1 MCYCVR
7 PHTHWSTRSVM
18 VAWLMDLLDRL
29 SLILLHHRYMDF
41 FFHLQSRSS
50 TFFKFFW
57 SSTFFRLLV
66 AVVIFIVTQQLCDDG
81 WWCSWWWKLN
91 ISPLGTSLKLGFCG
105 KPNWAQRLNGNI
117 SHNFQ
122 CILSGNG
129 TFPNISETS
138 GHTLL
143 EMNSNMRAASLQKDK
158 RTEGWWE
165 EMQTQ

>member
-1 MCYCVR
+1 MMMGDDAGG
-7 PHTHWSTRSVM
+7 S
-18 VAWLMDLLDRL
+18 
-29 SLILLHHRYMDF
+29 SLIFLHF
-41 FFHLQSRSS
+41 
-50 TFFKFFW
+50 T
-57 SSTFFRLLV
+57 
-66 AVVIFIVTQQLCDDG
+66 
-81 WWCSWWWKLN
+81 
-91 ISPLGTSLKLGFCG
+91 TSLKLGFCG

-158 RTEGWWE
+158 RMEG
-165 EMQTQ
+165 